1 MYFFGIVAMFIFY
14 LATKPK
20 VLFLQDF
27 DVIFFLAPKPK
38 TFFFQDLGS
47 KEEILGI

>member
-1 MYFFGIVAMFIFY
+1 MYISAIVAMFVIFF

-20 VLFLQDF
+20 ILFLQDF

-38 TFFFQDLGS
+38 TSFLQDLG
-47 KEEILGI
+47 